1 MAINIS
7 VSRLNRLHEA
17 SKDGLILLIL
27 TRVEAK
33 DGVAVPTIVNS
44 VSELHDKFEV
54 RTSVES
60 GEPVLVGLYQMYTAE
75 YLLSTGAT
83 LLVYPTAGAGAFT
96 GDPSINKTYYVEN
109 PPVPEP
115 STTYLTFRSNSSFS
129 LKVNDSTKHWNGT
142 LYYSTDLETWHEWDG
157 TTILNSVD
165 NKLYLRGK
173 GNTVITGNNQNY
185 KWVLEGSNI
194 GCTGNIENLLDW
206 EAVESGNHP
215 SMASYCYAY
224 LFYDCANLTSPP
236 ALPATTLADYCYAG
250 MFSGCT
256 ALASAPA
263 LPATTLAYYCY
274 NGMFRG
280 CESLKVSSDPTETYR
295 YEWRIPASGT
305 GTEAIG
311 WNYSMLSGT
320 GGAFNINTDGPNL
333 LDIEELD
340 YKLILAPYT
349 FIGDPGTNIAQLA
362 KLVQS
367 TDSTGSTTGC
377 LNLSAQLFLDLK
389 LDGIFEPNKH
399 AQLTAATRTL
409 LNQVRTTPKI
419 EVYANGGPASFYS
432 RVTGLPTFGTN
443 GFIGVPASAI
453 AAARKAKLLR
463 DKMPFIP
470 VAGKDNGTVTEIT
483 TLYKKLS
490 TFEKEELQANNIN
503 VLTTKLGL
511 GPLFVSQNTMVPGT
525 DPREPLRRSHAV
537 TLALWF
543 KREVVKAAYE
553 FEHTP
558 NNTKSWA
565 LLELKL
571 RKLFDNIYEA
581 GGLEER
587 AEILLGRTTTSAN
600 DIKEGKLNIIINF
613 IPVNILREININLNV
628 IGETNT
634 IEAVVGGGI

>member
-7 VSRLNRLHEA
+7 VSRLSRLHEA

-27 TRVEAK
+27 TQVEAK
-33 DGVAVPTIVNS
+33 DGVTVPTIVNS

-54 RTSVES
+54 RTSGS
-60 GEPVLVGLYQMYTAE
+60 PAAPVPAGLYQMYTAE

-83 LLVYPTAGAGAFT
+83 LLVYPTADA
-96 GDPSINKTYYVEN
+96 
-109 PPVPEP
+109 
-115 STTYLTFRSNSSFS
+115 
-129 LKVNDSTKHWNGT
+129 
-142 LYYSTDLETWHEWDG
+142 
-157 TTILNSVD
+157 
-165 NKLYLRGK
+165 
-173 GNTVITGNNQNY
+173 
-185 KWVLEGSNI
+185 
-194 GCTGNIENLLDW
+194 
-206 EAVESGNHP
+206 
-215 SMASYCYAY
+215 
-224 LFYDCANLTSPP
+224 
-236 ALPATTLADYCYAG
+236 
-250 MFSGCT
+250 
-256 ALASAPA
+256 
-263 LPATTLAYYCY
+263 
-274 NGMFRG
+274 
-280 CESLKVSSDPTETYR
+280 
-295 YEWRIPASGT
+295 
-305 GTEAIG
+305 
-311 WNYSMLSGT
+311 
-320 GGAFNINTDGPNL
+320 GAFNINTDGPNL

-349 FIGDPGTNIAQLA
+349 FIGDPGTNITQLA

-389 LDGIFEPNKH
+389 LDGIFEST
-399 AQLTAATRTL
+399 AQLTDPTKTL
-409 LNQVRTTPKI
+409 LNTVRTTPKI

-432 RVTGLPTFGTN
+432 KVTGLPTLGTD

-470 VAGKDNGTVTEIT
+470 VAGKDNGAVAEIT

-511 GPLFVSQNTMVPGT
+511 GPLFVSQNTMVPSD
-525 DPREPLRRSHAV
+525 DPREPLRRSHAI

-553 FEHTP
+553 FEYAP
-558 NNTKSWA
+558 NNTKTWA

-571 RKLFDNIYEA
+571 RKLFDDIYEA

-587 AEILLGRTTTSAN
+587 AEILLGRATTSAN
-600 DIKEGKLNIIINF
+600 DIKAGKLNIIINF
-613 IPVNILREININLNV
+613 VPVNVLREININLNI
-628 IGETNT
+628 IGEPNI

>member
-7 VSRLNRLHEA
+7 VSRLSRLHEA

-27 TRVEAK
+27 TQVEAK
-33 DGVAVPTIVNS
+33 DGVTVPTIVNS

-54 RTSVES
+54 RTSGS
-60 GEPVLVGLYQMYTAE
+60 PAAPVPAGLYQMYTAE

-83 LLVYPTAGAGAFT
+83 LLVYPTADA
-96 GDPSINKTYYVEN
+96 
-109 PPVPEP
+109 
-115 STTYLTFRSNSSFS
+115 
-129 LKVNDSTKHWNGT
+129 
-142 LYYSTDLETWHEWDG
+142 
-157 TTILNSVD
+157 
-165 NKLYLRGK
+165 
-173 GNTVITGNNQNY
+173 
-185 KWVLEGSNI
+185 
-194 GCTGNIENLLDW
+194 
-206 EAVESGNHP
+206 
-215 SMASYCYAY
+215 
-224 LFYDCANLTSPP
+224 
-236 ALPATTLADYCYAG
+236 
-250 MFSGCT
+250 
-256 ALASAPA
+256 
-263 LPATTLAYYCY
+263 
-274 NGMFRG
+274 
-280 CESLKVSSDPTETYR
+280 
-295 YEWRIPASGT
+295 
-305 GTEAIG
+305 
-311 WNYSMLSGT
+311 
-320 GGAFNINTDGPNL
+320 GAFNINTDGPNL

-349 FIGDPGTNIAQLA
+349 FIGDPGTNITQLA

-389 LDGIFEPNKH
+389 LDGIFEST
-399 AQLTAATRTL
+399 AQLTDPTKTL
-409 LNQVRTTPKI
+409 LNTVRTTPKI

-432 RVTGLPTFGTN
+432 KVTGLPTLGTD

-470 VAGKDNGTVTEIT
+470 VAGKDNGAVAEIT

-511 GPLFVSQNTMVPGT
+511 GPLFVSQNTMVPSD
-525 DPREPLRRSHAV
+525 DPREPLRRSHAI

-553 FEHTP
+553 FEYAP
-558 NNTKSWA
+558 NNTKTWA

-571 RKLFDNIYEA
+571 RKLFDDIYESD
-581 GGLEER
+581 GLEER
-587 AEILLGRTTTSAN
+587 AGILLGRATTSAN
-600 DIKEGKLNIIINF
+600 DIKAGKLNIIINF
-613 IPVNILREININLNV
+613 IPVNVLREININLNV
-628 IGETNT
+628 IGEPNI

>member
-7 VSRLNRLHEA
+7 VSRLNRVHEA

-27 TRVEAK
+27 TQVKAK
-33 DGVAVPTIVNS
+33 NSTVVPTIVNS

-54 RTSVES
+54 RTVGGS
-60 GEPVLVGLYQMYTAE
+60 GDPVLTGLYQMYTAE

-83 LLVYPTAGAGAFT
+83 LLVYPTEEAGVF
-96 GDPSINKTYYVEN
+96 DI
-109 PPVPEP
+109 
-115 STTYLTFRSNSSFS
+115 
-129 LKVNDSTKHWNGT
+129 D
-142 LYYSTDLETWHEWDG
+142 
-157 TTILNSVD
+157 
-165 NKLYLRGK
+165 
-173 GNTVITGNNQNY
+173 
-185 KWVLEGSNI
+185 
-194 GCTGNIENLLDW
+194 
-206 EAVESGNHP
+206 
-215 SMASYCYAY
+215 
-224 LFYDCANLTSPP
+224 
-236 ALPATTLADYCYAG
+236 
-250 MFSGCT
+250 
-256 ALASAPA
+256 
-263 LPATTLAYYCY
+263 
-274 NGMFRG
+274 
-280 CESLKVSSDPTETYR
+280 
-295 YEWRIPASGT
+295 
-305 GTEAIG
+305 
-311 WNYSMLSGT
+311 
-320 GGAFNINTDGPNL
+320 TDGPNL

-349 FIGDPGTNIAQLA
+349 FIEGQDVDSEELATNVKELV

-367 TDSTGSTTGC
+367 TEGS

-389 LDGIFEPNKH
+389 LDDIFKSNAH
-399 AQLTAATRTL
+399 AQLTAATKAL
-409 LNQVRTTPKI
+409 LTQVRTTAKI
-419 EVYANGGPASFYS
+419 EVYANSGPANFYS
-432 RVTGLPTFGTN
+432 KVTDLPAFGTQ
-443 GFIGVPASAI
+443 GFVGVPASAI

-470 VAGKDNGTVTEIT
+470 VAGKDNGAVTEIT

-511 GPLFVSQNTMVPGT
+511 GPLFVSQNTMAPSD

-571 RKLFDNIYEA
+571 RKLFDDIYEA
-581 GGLEER
+581 DGLEER
-587 AEILLGRTTTSAN
+587 AEILLGRATTSAN
-600 DIKEGKLNIIINF
+600 DIKEGKLNIITNF
-613 IPVNILREININLNV
+613 IPVNVLREININLNI

-634 IEAVVGGGI
+634 IEAVIGGGI

>member
-27 TRVEAK
+27 TQVEAK

-44 VSELHDKFEV
+44 VLELHDKFEV
-54 RTSVES
+54 RTSGS
-60 GEPVLVGLYQMYTAE
+60 PAGPVLTGLYQMYTAE

-83 LLVYPTAGAGAFT
+83 LLVYPTEAAGVF
-96 GDPSINKTYYVEN
+96 DIS
-109 PPVPEP
+109 
-115 STTYLTFRSNSSFS
+115 
-129 LKVNDSTKHWNGT
+129 
-142 LYYSTDLETWHEWDG
+142 
-157 TTILNSVD
+157 
-165 NKLYLRGK
+165 
-173 GNTVITGNNQNY
+173 
-185 KWVLEGSNI
+185 
-194 GCTGNIENLLDW
+194 
-206 EAVESGNHP
+206 
-215 SMASYCYAY
+215 
-224 LFYDCANLTSPP
+224 
-236 ALPATTLADYCYAG
+236 
-250 MFSGCT
+250 
-256 ALASAPA
+256 
-263 LPATTLAYYCY
+263 
-274 NGMFRG
+274 
-280 CESLKVSSDPTETYR
+280 
-295 YEWRIPASGT
+295 
-305 GTEAIG
+305 
-311 WNYSMLSGT
+311 
-320 GGAFNINTDGPNL
+320 TDGPNL

-389 LDGIFEPNKH
+389 LDGIFGSN
-399 AQLTAATRTL
+399 AQLTTAAKAL

>member
-7 VSRLNRLHEA
+7 VSRLNRLHEV

-27 TRVEAK
+27 TQVEAK
-33 DGVAVPTIVNS
+33 DGVTVPTIVNS
-44 VSELHDKFEV
+44 VLELHDKFEV
-54 RTSVES
+54 RTSVDP
-60 GEPVLVGLYQMYTAE
+60 GEPDEPAGPVLAGLYQMYTAE

-83 LLVYPTAGAGAFT
+83 LLVYPTEAAGAFT
-96 GDPSINKTYYVEN
+96 
-109 PPVPEP
+109 
-115 STTYLTFRSNSSFS
+115 
-129 LKVNDSTKHWNGT
+129 
-142 LYYSTDLETWHEWDG
+142 
-157 TTILNSVD
+157 
-165 NKLYLRGK
+165 
-173 GNTVITGNNQNY
+173 
-185 KWVLEGSNI
+185 
-194 GCTGNIENLLDW
+194 
-206 EAVESGNHP
+206 
-215 SMASYCYAY
+215 
-224 LFYDCANLTSPP
+224 
-236 ALPATTLADYCYAG
+236 
-250 MFSGCT
+250 
-256 ALASAPA
+256 
-263 LPATTLAYYCY
+263 
-274 NGMFRG
+274 
-280 CESLKVSSDPTETYR
+280 
-295 YEWRIPASGT
+295 
-305 GTEAIG
+305 
-311 WNYSMLSGT
+311 
-320 GGAFNINTDGPNL
+320 INTDGPNL

-349 FIGDPGTNIAQLA
+349 FIEGEGANIKELA

-367 TDSTGSTTGC
+367 TDGTGSTTGC

-389 LDGIFEPNKH
+389 LDGIFGSN
-399 AQLTAATRTL
+399 AQLTEPTKAL
-409 LNQVRTTPKI
+409 LDQVRTTAKI
-419 EVYANGGPASFYS
+419 EVYANSGPANFYS
-432 RVTGLPTFGTN
+432 KVTDLPTFGTY
-443 GFIGVPASAI
+443 GFVGVPASAI

-470 VAGKDNGTVTEIT
+470 VAGKDNGAVTEIT

-511 GPLFVSQNTMVPGT
+511 GPLFVSQNTMAPSD

-571 RKLFDNIYEA
+571 RKLFDDIYEA

-587 AEILLGRTTTSAN
+587 AKILLGRATTSAN
-600 DIKEGKLNIIINF
+600 DIKEGKLNIIGNF
-613 IPVNILREININLNV
+613 IPVNVLREININLNI

-634 IEAVVGGGI
+634 IEAVIGGGI

>member
-7 VSRLNRLHEA
+7 VSRLGRLHEV

-27 TRVEAK
+27 TQVKAK
-33 DGVAVPTIVNS
+33 ENVAVPTIVNS

-54 RTSVES
+54 RTSVDPGKPDEPAK
-60 GEPVLVGLYQMYTAE
+60 PVLTGLYQMYTAE

-83 LLVYPTAGAGAFT
+83 LLVYPTEEAGAFT
-96 GDPSINKTYYVEN
+96 
-109 PPVPEP
+109 
-115 STTYLTFRSNSSFS
+115 
-129 LKVNDSTKHWNGT
+129 
-142 LYYSTDLETWHEWDG
+142 
-157 TTILNSVD
+157 
-165 NKLYLRGK
+165 
-173 GNTVITGNNQNY
+173 
-185 KWVLEGSNI
+185 
-194 GCTGNIENLLDW
+194 
-206 EAVESGNHP
+206 
-215 SMASYCYAY
+215 
-224 LFYDCANLTSPP
+224 
-236 ALPATTLADYCYAG
+236 
-250 MFSGCT
+250 
-256 ALASAPA
+256 
-263 LPATTLAYYCY
+263 
-274 NGMFRG
+274 
-280 CESLKVSSDPTETYR
+280 
-295 YEWRIPASGT
+295 
-305 GTEAIG
+305 
-311 WNYSMLSGT
+311 
-320 GGAFNINTDGPNL
+320 INTDGPNL

-349 FIGDPGTNIAQLA
+349 FIEGQEADSEELAANIEELA

-367 TDSTGSTTGC
+367 VDDDD

-389 LDGIFEPNKH
+389 LDDIFESN
-399 AQLTAATRTL
+399 AQLTNPTKAL
-409 LNQVRTTPKI
+409 LNQVRTTAKI
-419 EVYANGGPASFYS
+419 EVYANSGPASFYS
-432 RVTGLPTFGTN
+432 KVTGLPAFGAQ
-443 GFIGVPASAI
+443 GFVGVPASAI

-470 VAGKDNGTVTEIT
+470 VAGKDNGAVAEIT

-511 GPLFVSQNTMVPGT
+511 GPLFVSQNTMAPSD

-571 RKLFDNIYEA
+571 RKLFDDIYESD
-581 GGLEER
+581 GLEER
-587 AEILLGRTTTSAN
+587 AEILLGRATTSAN
-600 DIKEGKLNIIINF
+600 DIKEGKLNIITNF
-613 IPVNILREININLNV
+613 IPVNVLREININLNI

>member
-7 VSRLNRLHEA
+7 VSRLSRLHEA

-27 TRVEAK
+27 TQVKAK
-33 DGVAVPTIVNS
+33 ENVAVPTIVNS

-54 RTSVES
+54 RTSGS
-60 GEPVLVGLYQMYTAE
+60 PAAPIPAGLYQMYTAE

-83 LLVYPTAGAGAFT
+83 LLVYPTAGA
-96 GDPSINKTYYVEN
+96 
-109 PPVPEP
+109 
-115 STTYLTFRSNSSFS
+115 
-129 LKVNDSTKHWNGT
+129 
-142 LYYSTDLETWHEWDG
+142 
-157 TTILNSVD
+157 
-165 NKLYLRGK
+165 
-173 GNTVITGNNQNY
+173 
-185 KWVLEGSNI
+185 
-194 GCTGNIENLLDW
+194 
-206 EAVESGNHP
+206 
-215 SMASYCYAY
+215 
-224 LFYDCANLTSPP
+224 
-236 ALPATTLADYCYAG
+236 
-250 MFSGCT
+250 
-256 ALASAPA
+256 
-263 LPATTLAYYCY
+263 
-274 NGMFRG
+274 
-280 CESLKVSSDPTETYR
+280 
-295 YEWRIPASGT
+295 
-305 GTEAIG
+305 
-311 WNYSMLSGT
+311 
-320 GGAFNINTDGPNL
+320 GAFNINTDGPNL

-349 FIGDPGTNIAQLA
+349 FIEGDGANIKELA

-367 TDSTGSTTGC
+367 TEGS

-389 LDGIFEPNKH
+389 LDGIFGSN
-399 AQLTAATRTL
+399 AQLTTAAKAL

-613 IPVNILREININLNV
+613 IPVNILREININLN
-628 IGETNT
+628 IISEINA